1 MDDNTQQP
9 PAPPT
14 PPVSGPTPGGG
25 EDKLNIGLTILS
37 FCIPL
42 AGAVIYFVK
51 KENEPKS
58 AKTACVAALVGVGV
72 GIIINIILMVAGI
85 GFNSSY

>member
-14 PPVSGPTPGGG
+14 PPVSDPTTPGNG

-42 AGAVIYFVK
+42 AGAIIYFVK
-51 KENEPKS
+51 KEKEPKS
-58 AKTACVAALVGVGV
+58 AKTACIAALIGVGV
-72 GIIINIILMVAGI
+72 GIIINIIITIAGI
-85 GFNSSY
+85 GFNN